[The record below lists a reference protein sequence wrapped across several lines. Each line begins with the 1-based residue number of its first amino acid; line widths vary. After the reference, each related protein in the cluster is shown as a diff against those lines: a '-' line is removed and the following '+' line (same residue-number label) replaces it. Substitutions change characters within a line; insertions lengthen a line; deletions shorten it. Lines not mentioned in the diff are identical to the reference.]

1 MAVKRTNAEKI
12 TNPAVALNEACIE
25 AAKARRKL
33 KDQLL
38 AGADPDPAGEDSA
51 FPEGMFDDYVANI
64 GNAQRKE
71 AAPELVLTIQADQ
84 LPKAKNPARK
94 IKVTRKPPEE
104 LDRGTSAETIFCRLI
119 EFGKQFNVDNDNDF
133 REAVRNY
140 AEESVLIIK
149 MRDQVDQDGLTTW
162 KSYKTGDQM
171 VAHPLIQEISRHV
184 DCANRT
190 LSTISDILKNR
201 GAKREETGED
211 LDAFRMAAHG

>member
-1 MAVKRTNAEKI
+1 MAGKRT
-12 TNPAVALNEACIE
+12 T
-25 AAKARRKL
+25 AAKSEKTAA
-33 KDQLL
+33 LL
-38 AGADPDPAGEDSA
+38 NAAGKKAAKIRSGMDAEEMLAAESAGMDAEAVLAAESDPV
-51 FPEGMFDDYVANI
+51 PE
-64 GNAQRKE
+64 K
-71 AAPELVLTIQADQ
+71 
-84 LPKAKNPARK
+84 KAKVSRIRTK
-94 IKVTRKPPEE
+94 KEVPEE
-104 LDRGTSAETIFCRLI
+104 LDRSASAESIFRKLI
-119 EFGKQFNVDNDNDF
+119 EFGQKFNVDNDNDF

-149 MRDQVDQDGLTTW
+149 MRNQVDQDGLTTW

-211 LDAFRMAAHG
+211 LDRFRMFAHG

>member
-1 MAVKRTNAEKI
+1 MMAVKRTNAEKI

-33 KDQLL
+33 KDQLM

-64 GNAQRKE
+64 GNAQRNE
-71 AAPELVLTIQADQ
+71 ANAGCVKK
-84 LPKAKNPARK
+84 LPKGRK
-94 IKVTRKPPEE
+94 KTTAPDE

-119 EFGKQFNVDNDNDF
+119 EFGKKFNVDNDNDF

-162 KSYKTGDQM
+162 KTYKTGDQM

>member
-1 MAVKRTNAEKI
+1 MAGKRT
-12 TNPAVALNEACIE
+12 T
-25 AAKARRKL
+25 AAKSEKTAA
-33 KDQLL
+33 LL
-38 AGADPDPAGEDSA
+38 NAAGAKAAKIRSDMDAEGLPAGIYNPVTAAEGLPAQMDAEAVPAAESD
-51 FPEGMFDDYVANI
+51 PE
-64 GNAQRKE
+64 
-71 AAPELVLTIQADQ
+71 PEK
-84 LPKAKNPARK
+84 KAKVSRIRAK
-94 IKVTRKPPEE
+94 KEVPEE
-104 LDRGTSAETIFCRLI
+104 LDRSASAESIFRKLI
-119 EFGKQFNVDNDNDF
+119 EFGQKFNVDNDNDF

-149 MRDQVDQDGLTTW
+149 MRNQVDQDGLTTW

-211 LDAFRMAAHG
+211 LDRFRMLAHG

>member
-1 MAVKRTNAEKI
+1 MAGKRTTADKSEKTAALLNAAGAK
-12 TNPAVALNEACIE
+12 
-25 AAKARRKL
+25 AAKIRSGIDAEEI
-33 KDQLL
+33 L
-38 AGADPDPAGEDSA
+38 AAESDPGTAGEYVPVKSVESDPA
-51 FPEGMFDDYVANI
+51 PE
-64 GNAQRKE
+64 E
-71 AAPELVLTIQADQ
+71 
-84 LPKAKNPARK
+84 KAKVSRIRTK
-94 IKVTRKPPEE
+94 KEVPEE
-104 LDRGTSAETIFCRLI
+104 LDRSASAESIFRKMI
-119 EFGKQFNVDNDNDF
+119 EFGQKFNVDNDNDF

-149 MRDQVDQDGLTTW
+149 MRNQVDQDGLTTW

-211 LDAFRMAAHG
+211 LDRFRMLAHG

>member
-1 MAVKRTNAEKI
+1 MMAVKGTNAGK
-12 TNPAVALNEACIE
+12 VAKTRIE
-25 AAKARRKL
+25 SAM
-33 KDQLL
+33 
-38 AGADPDPAGEDSA
+38 PD
-51 FPEGMFDDYVANI
+51 
-64 GNAQRKE
+64 
-71 AAPELVLTIQADQ
+71 
-84 LPKAKNPARK
+84 
-94 IKVTRKPPEE
+94 E
-104 LDRGTSAETIFCRLI
+104 LDREASAESIFRKLV

-149 MRDQVDQDGLTTW
+149 MRNQVDQDGLTTW

>member
-1 MAVKRTNAEKI
+1 MAVKGTNAGK
-12 TNPAVALNEACIE
+12 VAKTRI
-25 AAKARRKL
+25 K
-33 KDQLL
+33 
-38 AGADPDPAGEDSA
+38 SA
-51 FPEGMFDDYVANI
+51 
-64 GNAQRKE
+64 
-71 AAPELVLTIQADQ
+71 T
-84 LPKAKNPARK
+84 
-94 IKVTRKPPEE
+94 PEE
-104 LDRGTSAETIFCRLI
+104 LDRSISAETIFRRLV

-140 AEESVLIIK
+140 AEESILITK
-149 MRDQVDQDGLTTW
+149 MREQVDQDGLTTW

-211 LDAFRMAAHG
+211 LDAFRIAAHG

>member
-1 MAVKRTNAEKI
+1 MMAVKGTNAGK
-12 TNPAVALNEACIE
+12 VAKTQIKSAM
-25 AAKARRKL
+25 
-33 KDQLL
+33 
-38 AGADPDPAGEDSA
+38 PD
-51 FPEGMFDDYVANI
+51 
-64 GNAQRKE
+64 
-71 AAPELVLTIQADQ
+71 
-84 LPKAKNPARK
+84 
-94 IKVTRKPPEE
+94 E
-104 LDRGTSAETIFCRLI
+104 LDREASAESIFRKLV

-149 MRDQVDQDGLTTW
+149 MRNQVDQDGLTTW

-211 LDAFRMAAHG
+211 LDAFRMVAHG